1 VRAFL
6 GRDRFVETARG
17 FAMRLRLRAIAA
29 CASLI
34 LAIAGTA
41 FTPTMAQASLACS
54 FDASGSPVGTQL
66 TGSML
71 NAPLSSC
78 YFGYT
83 GPGTDFG
90 FTGFSTTNNLDF
102 SGNTA
107 ISAPPAVGFDSP
119 TPNNFEAKPTTLTSS
134 GGHATVTFNAP
145 ANGTDFDVY
154 QFTVLGT
161 DGSTST
167 VFNFFCNGTNDDGVN
182 FPINTACALTLNL
195 PSAAAVTATVSASPT
210 AISTGGTSTLTF
222 TLTNPN
228 SGTGL
233 LGLSGV
239 ADSVSLPGGV
249 VVAAVPNSSSN
260 CGSFTPSGGATTL
273 AVSGGSLAAG
283 ASCTFKVDVTSSTT
297 GSKTIPTGIPS
308 ATGAATGVAGT
319 SATLTVDAP
328 LTTTQAVPSTTLT
341 VGSAAT
347 PFTPVTASGGV
358 GTLSYA
364 LSGGTLP
371 TGLTF
376 STTTGQITGTPSTTL
391 ATTTFTV
398 TVTDQATPTPTT
410 SSKTFSLTV
419 NPALTTVQ
427 AVPSTTLT
435 VGSAATP
442 FTPVTA
448 SGGTGTLSYALSGG
462 TLPTGLTFST
472 TTGQI
477 SGTPS
482 TALATT
488 TFTVTVTDQTT
499 PTAQTSSKT
508 FNLTVNAALTTVQAV
523 PSTTLT
529 VGSAATPFTPVTASG
544 GTGTLS
550 YALSGGTLPT
560 GLTFSTTTGQISG
573 TPSTTLAT
581 TTFTVTVT
589 DQTTPTAQTSSKT
602 FSLTVNP
609 ALTTVQAV
617 PSTTLTV
624 GVLATPFTPVTASG
638 GTGTLSYALSGGT
651 LPTGLT
657 FSTTTGQISGT
668 PSTALATTTFT
679 VTVTDQ
685 TTPTP
690 QTSSKTFSLTVNTVL
705 TTTQAVPS
713 TTLTV
718 GSAATPFTP
727 VTATGGVGTLSYAL
741 SGGTLPTGLSFST
754 TTGQIS
760 GTPSTTLATTTFTV
774 TVTDQT
780 TPTPQT
786 SSKTFNLTVNPALT
800 TVQAVPSTT
809 LITTVAATPFT
820 PVTASGGT
828 GTLSYALSGGTLPT
842 GLNFSTT
849 TGQITGTPT
858 TTLAT
863 TTFTVTVSDQTTPT
877 PQSSSKTFNLT
888 VNAVLTTAQAVPST
902 TLTVGSAAT
911 PFTPVTASGGA
922 GTLSYALSG
931 GTLPTGLNFSTTT
944 GQITG
949 TPSTAL
955 ATTTFTVTV
964 TDQTTPTAQT
974 SSKTFSLTVNAA
986 LTTVQAVPST
996 TLTVGSAAT
1005 PFTPVTASG
1014 GTGTLSYALSG
1025 GTLPTG
1031 LNFSTT
1037 TGQIT
1042 GTPTATLATTT
1053 FTVTVTDQ
1061 TTPTAETSSKTFS
1074 LTVNPALTTVQAVPS
1089 TILTTGVAAT
1099 PFTPVTA
1106 SGGTGTLSYALSG
1119 GTLPTG
1125 LNFSTTTGQ
1134 ISGTPTTTLATTTF
1148 TVTVTDQT
1156 TPTPQTSSKT
1166 FSLTVNAPLTTT
1178 QAIPSIALTVG
1189 SPATPFTPVTA
1200 AGGTGTLTYALSGGT
1215 LPTGL
1220 NFSTT
1225 TGQITG
1231 TPSTPLAT
1239 TTFTVTVTDQTTPT
1253 AQTSSKT
1260 FSLTVNPSLTTV
1272 QAVPS
1277 TILTAGSATT
1287 PFTPVTASG
1296 GTGTL
1301 SFALSGGTLP
1311 TGLNFSTTTGQ
1322 ISGTPTTA
1330 LATTTFT
1337 VTVTDQTTPTAQT
1350 SSKTFNLTVNAAL
1363 TTVQA
1368 VPSTTLTV
1376 GFAATPF
1383 TPVTASGGTGTL
1395 SYALSGGTLPT
1406 GLNFSTTTG
1415 QISGTP
1421 STPLAT
1427 TTFTVTVT
1435 DQTTPTAETSSKT
1448 FSLTV
1453 NPALT
1458 TVQAVPSTTLTVNV
1472 LATPFTP
1479 VTASGGTGTLSFAL
1493 SGGTLPTGLNF
1504 STTTGQISGTPTAVL
1519 ATTTFTVTVTDQTTP
1534 TAQTSSKTFN
1544 LTVIVP
1550 PVTAASA
1557 SASTL
1562 SGVPVTVDL
1571 TIGATGGPFTAAQLI
1586 SLSPSSA
1593 GTAVITASGGRFF
1606 LTFTP
1611 TATFAGI
1618 AVATFT
1624 ISNASA
1630 TSAPATITFTV
1641 TARPDPSKD
1650 AEVIGLVNAQ
1660 AQAAQHLASNQISNF
1675 NERLETLHDGECHR
1689 DSYRLSVNDTHVAET
1704 DPLQKYGINLGTK
1717 TAATPG
1723 NAGVFGP
1730 ETAYAYSA
1738 PDAAT
1743 AGNLN
1748 LTGDGRGRGDAAKK
1762 RAADDAGPK
1771 GCGGDG
1777 VQRLAAWTG
1786 GYVNYG
1792 SLSTGI
1798 SSTGINYLS
1807 SGISAGMDYWF
1818 SPAFIGGFGV
1828 GFGNDKSTI
1837 GGNGTMSTAFGYN
1850 VALYGSWHLSRHT
1863 FLDALVGYGIL
1874 SFDSSRYITGSSGM
1888 YAQGSRGGHQIF
1900 GSLTSGY
1907 EYNEKG
1913 FLISPY
1919 GRLTASWSTLD
1930 AFTETGGGIFAL
1942 QYGTE
1947 TIGSF
1952 TGGFGVRTAYEFKQ
1966 DWGTVTP
1973 RMRVEYAHEFAGA
1986 STATL
1991 AYADL
1996 VGLGGSTYALPIAPT
2011 GTDYVTLGLG
2021 SDFNFLCNW
2030 LLSVDYRTSFG
2041 QERIPPQMLKLKL
2054 GTKF

>member
-1 VRAFL
+1 VKGVL
-6 GRDRFVETARG
+6 GRYHFVEAARG
-17 FAMRLRLRAIAA
+17 FAMRQRLRVVAT

-34 LAIAGTA
+34 LAIAATA
-41 FTPTMAQASLACS
+41 FTPTMAQASLSCQLNVS
-54 FDASGSPVGTQL
+54 TSPVGTLFTFDIATQAAGCDPEGADFAGFTL
-66 TGSML
+66 T
-71 NAPLSSC
+71 NNVNTITAATP
-78 YFGYT
+78 FTAVGYIAN
-83 GPGTDFG
+83 GTDY
-90 FTGFSTTNNLDF
+90 
-102 SGNTA
+102 
-107 ISAPPAVGFDSP
+107 VP
-119 TPNNFEAKPTTLTSS
+119 TPTTLTSTD
-134 GGHATVTFNAP
+134 GHATVTFNQPNVAG
-145 ANGTDFDVY
+145 ASDFTTM
-154 QFTVLGT
+154 QITVVSS
-161 DGSTST
+161 DGSAQA
-167 VFNFFCNGTNDDGVN
+167 VFSQFFCDSNDDFVTDTQC
-182 FPINTACALTLNL
+182 ILTLNL
-195 PSAAAVTATVSASPT
+195 PPAAAPTVTVAATPT
-210 AISTGGTSTLTF
+210 TIVTGGTSTLTF

-228 SGTGL
+228 SAVAL
-233 LGLSGV
+233 AGV
-239 ADSVSLPGGV
+239 ADAVTLPGGV
-249 VVAAVPNSSSN
+249 AVAAVPNASSS
-260 CGSFTPSGGATTL
+260 CGTFTPSSGATSL
-273 AVSGGSLAAG
+273 SVSSGSLAASS
-283 ASCTFKVDVTSSTT
+283 SCTFKVDVTPSTSGT
-297 GSKTIPTGIPS
+297 KTIPTGTPS
-308 ATGAATGVAGT
+308 ATGAAAGAAGT
-319 SATLTVDAP
+319 SATLTVDSP
-328 LTTTQAVPSTTLT
+328 LTTVQNQPSTTLT

-371 TGLTF
+371 SGLNF
-376 STTTGQITGTPSTTL
+376 SATTGQITGTPSTVL

-398 TVTDQATPTPTT
+398 TVTDHATPTAET

-427 AVPSTTLT
+427 NVPSTTLIT
-435 VGSAATP
+435 TIAATP

-462 TLPTGLTFST
+462 TLPTGLNFST
-472 TTGQI
+472 TTGAI
-477 SGTPS
+477 TGTP
-482 TALATT
+482 TTTLATT
-488 TFTVTVTDQTT
+488 IFTVTVTDATT
-499 PTAQTSSKT
+499 PTPQMSSKT
-508 FNLTVNAALTTVQAV
+508 FSLTVNAVLTTLQNV

-544 GTGTLS
+544 GAGTLS
-550 YALSGGTLPT
+550 YALSGGTLPS
-560 GLTFSTTTGQISG
+560 GLNFSTTTGQITG
-573 TPSTTLAT
+573 TPSTALAT

-638 GTGTLSYALSGGT
+638 GTGTLSYALFNAADTSPAT

-657 FSTTTGQISGT
+657 FSTTTGTISGT

-679 VTVTDQ
+679 VTVTDA
-685 TTPTP
+685 TTPTA
-690 QTSSKTFSLTVNTVL
+690 QMSSKTFSLTVNTVL
-705 TTTQAVPS
+705 S
-713 TTLTV
+713 TT
-718 GSAATPFTP
+718 
-727 VTATGGVGTLSYAL
+727 
-741 SGGTLPTGLSFST
+741 
-754 TTGQIS
+754 
-760 GTPSTTLATTTFTV
+760 
-774 TVTDQT
+774 
-780 TPTPQT
+780 
-786 SSKTFNLTVNPALT
+786 
-800 TVQAVPSTT
+800 
-809 LITTVAATPFT
+809 
-820 PVTASGGT
+820 
-828 GTLSYALSGGTLPT
+828 
-842 GLNFSTT
+842 
-849 TGQITGTPT
+849 
-858 TTLAT
+858 
-863 TTFTVTVSDQTTPT
+863 
-877 PQSSSKTFNLT
+877 
-888 VNAVLTTAQAVPST
+888 QAVPST

-911 PFTPVTASGGA
+911 PFTPVTASGGV

-974 SSKTFSLTVNAA
+974 SSKTFNLTVNPA
-986 LTTVQAVPST
+986 LTTTQAVPST
-996 TLTVGSAAT
+996 TLITTIAAT

-1042 GTPTATLATTT
+1042 GTPTTTLATTTFTVTVTDQTTPTAQTSSKTFSLTVNAVLTTVQNVPSTTLTVGSAATPFTPVTASGGAGTLSYALSGGTLPTGLNFSTTTGQITGAPSTALATTTFTVTVTDQTTPTAQTSAKTFNLTVNAALTTVQAVPSTTLTVGSAATAFTPVTASGGTGTLSYALSGGTLPTGLNFSTTTGQITGTPSTVLTTTT

-1074 LTVNPALTTVQAVPS
+1074 LTVNPALTTVQAVAS
-1089 TILTTGVAAT
+1089 TILTEGVAAT
-1099 PFTPVTA
+1099 AFTPVTA

-1134 ISGTPTTTLATTTF
+1134 ITGTPSVLLATTTF

-1156 TPTPQTSSKT
+1156 TPTAQTSSKT

-1178 QAIPSIALTVG
+1178 QAVPSTSLTVG
-1189 SPATPFTPVTA
+1189 SLATPFTPVTA
-1200 AGGTGTLTYALSGGT
+1200 VGGTGILSYALSGGT

-1225 TGQITG
+1225 TGQISG
-1231 TPSTPLAT
+1231 TPSTALAT

-1260 FSLTVNPSLTTV
+1260 FSLTVNPALTTV

-1277 TILTAGSATT
+1277 TTLTAGSAAS

-1322 ISGTPTTA
+1322 ISGTPSTA

-1350 SSKTFNLTVNAAL
+1350 SAKTFSLTVNAAL

-1368 VPSTTLTV
+1368 VPSATLTV

-1395 SYALSGGTLPT
+1395 SFALSGGTLPT

-1458 TVQAVPSTTLTVNV
+1458 TTQAVPSTSLIVNV
-1472 LATPFTP
+1472 AATPFTP
-1479 VTASGGTGTLSFAL
+1479 VTALGGTGTLSFAL

-1504 STTTGQISGTPTAVL
+1504 STTTGQISGTPSAVL
-1519 ATTTFTVTVTDQTTP
+1519 ATTIFTVTVTDQTTP
-1534 TAQTSSKTFN
+1534 TAQTSSKTFS

-1550 PVTAASA
+1550 PVTAASS

-1562 SGVPVTVDL
+1562 SGAPVTVDL
-1571 TIGATGGPFTAAQLI
+1571 TTGATGGPFTSAQLI

-1593 GTAVITASGGRFF
+1593 GTIVITSSAGHFF

-1611 TATFAGI
+1611 GATFSGI

-1660 AQAAQHLASNQISNF
+1660 AQAAQHLASNQITNF

-1689 DSYRLSVNDTHVAET
+1689 DSFRLSVNDTHVTET

-1717 TAATPG
+1717 NTATSG

-1738 PDAAT
+1738 SDGTT
-1743 AGNLN
+1743 AGNLKLN
-1748 LTGDGRGRGDAAKK
+1748 GDGSSRGRGDAAKK
-1762 RAADDAGPK
+1762 RATDDAGPK
-1771 GCGGDG
+1771 GCGGED

-1792 SLSTGI
+1792 SLSTGTA
-1798 SSTGINYLS
+1798 TGINYLS

-1837 GGNGTMSTAFGYN
+1837 GSNGTVSTAFGYN
-1850 VALYGSWHLSRHT
+1850 FAFYGSWHLSRHT

-1888 YAQGSRGGHQIF
+1888 FAQGSRGGHQIF
-1900 GSLTSGY
+1900 GSLTAGY

-1947 TIGSF
+1947 TINSF
-1952 TGGFGVRTAYEFKQ
+1952 TGGFGVRTAYEFKE
-1966 DWGTVTP
+1966 DWGSVTP

-1996 VGLGGSTYALPIAPT
+1996 VGLGGSAYTLPITPT

-2021 SDFNFLCNW
+2021 SDFSFLCNW

-2041 QERIPPQMLKLKL
+2041 QERIPPQLLKLKL